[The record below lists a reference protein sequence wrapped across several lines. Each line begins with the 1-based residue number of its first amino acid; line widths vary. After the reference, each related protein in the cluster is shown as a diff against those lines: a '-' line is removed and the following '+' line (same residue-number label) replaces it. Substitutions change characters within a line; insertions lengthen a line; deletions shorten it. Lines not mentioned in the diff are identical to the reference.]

1 LKINLIPDNKYLIGY
16 LSDGDIEKLLPKE
29 WKKSI
34 IIMPDASS
42 QTIFAQILRIG
53 RRTTSKDVE
62 CPSFCQIGDIVIIPR
77 KDKVE
82 NTQVL
87 TRVNDVN
94 CILIDQEHVV
104 GKVLL

>member
-1 LKINLIPDNKYLIGY
+1 MKINSIPDNKYLIGY
-16 LSDGDIEKLLPKE
+16 LSEGDIEKLLPQE
-29 WKKSI
+29 WKKSL
-34 IIMPDASS
+34 IIMPDSSS
-42 QTIFAQILRIG
+42 QTIFAQILRVG
-53 RRTTSKDVE
+53 RRVTQRDVE
-62 CPSFCQIGDIVIIPR
+62 IAPFCQVGDIVVIPR